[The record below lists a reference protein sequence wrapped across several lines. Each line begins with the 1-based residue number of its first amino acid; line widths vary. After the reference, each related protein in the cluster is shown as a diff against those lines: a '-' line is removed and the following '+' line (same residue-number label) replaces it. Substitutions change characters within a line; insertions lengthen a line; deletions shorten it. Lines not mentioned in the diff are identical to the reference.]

1 MNSGSPRLLVI
12 PNADLQME
20 NQEPGSYLDQLLTF
34 RKKKSP
40 LEKAK
45 IVILDIGRMVKKVKS
60 TIIFFY
66 ASPLVLLHV
75 IHNIMRN
82 TLVIELLFQCAVEN
96 CTLVVLHSYPDEDCI
111 IAVKIVGIML
121 IISIIVRNNTR

>member
-45 IVILDIGRMVKKVKS
+45 SVILDIGRTVKKVS
-60 TIIFFY
+60 VAVHPHPSYFV
-66 ASPLVLLHV
+66 LVRDPHEGQKL
-75 IHNIMRN
+75 
-82 TLVIELLFQCAVEN
+82 
-96 CTLVVLHSYPDEDCI
+96 S
-111 IAVKIVGIML
+111 AVKCGKVGNEIL
-121 IISIIVRNNTR
+121 YFSSIYEH

>member
-1 MNSGSPRLLVI
+1 MMNNGCPRLLVI

-45 IVILDIGRMVKKVKS
+45 SVLLDIGRMVKKVS
-60 TIIFFY
+60 T
-66 ASPLVLLHV
+66 V
-75 IHNIMRN
+75 
-82 TLVIELLFQCAVEN
+82 T
-96 CTLVVLHSYPDEDCI
+96 
-111 IAVKIVGIML
+111 VKKIP
-121 IISIIVRNNTR
+121 